1 MLSELW
7 SDLRYRTRAIFS
19 RRTVEREL
27 DDELRFHIEHEAAK
41 YRAQGFPEH
50 EAMRRATLAFGG
62 VDRIKD
68 DSRDKRGT
76 ILIETTV
83 QDIRYAIRGLRSR
96 PAFTLG
102 VMITLGLGIGAN
114 ASMFGIVDQLL
125 FRAPTFMRD
134 PATVHRIYLSWT
146 DGSGSRVERNIQFPR
161 YLDLQRETHA
171 FSAMAA
177 FSTTRLAIGD
187 GEETRER
194 PVTVASGNYF
204 EFFDVRPALG
214 RFFTPQDDSVPRGSP
229 VVVLGHAYWQ
239 SEFGGNPDVI
249 GKQVRIG
256 HTIHTVIGVAPEGFT
271 GTADQGV
278 PAMYIPITTHAWDVR
293 GSDYSKRYSWSWL
306 EVIARRKANVS
317 VAAAESDLSE
327 AHVRSRMIQNPAL
340 DAKGL
345 ALLRPHA
352 ALGPVQLGRG
362 PQASNEAKV
371 AVWVGGVALIVLLIA
386 CANVAN
392 LLLSRAVTRQREIAL
407 RLALGVSR
415 GRLVRQLLTE
425 SLVLA
430 ALGGLVGVA
439 TAQWG
444 TAAVRAFFLPKGLTT
459 SVFTDTRTL
468 LVALAATLIAA
479 ILTGVAPAIRALR
492 SDLTNALGAGG
503 REAGARPSHA
513 RTMLLVF
520 QATLSVVLL
529 VGAGL
534 FARSLHNVRTMRLG
548 YDVDP
553 LVVVSESMRGVKL
566 DRTEFIALERRIV
579 EEAKAV
585 PGVVSATPAATVPF
599 WSNEQHPIFVAG
611 IDTTAKLGRFL
622 LQAGNLEYFKTLGT
636 RVVRGRS
643 FENADGPDAPR
654 VLIASQGMAKA
665 LWPGQDPIG
674 KCVRVDADTM
684 PCSTVVGVAED
695 MQARTLG
702 VVNEYTYYIPIAQYQ
717 DATGM
722 QIVRV
727 DGDVDVFVE
736 KLRRQLQRVMPGASY
751 VTVAPLRNMVEPTM
765 KSWRVGATMFLGFGV
780 LALVLAAV
788 GLYSVIAY
796 AVAQRRQEIGV
807 RIALGASR
815 RSIVGLVVGS
825 GVRIVTLGI
834 VAGVAIAFWASR
846 WIGSLLFRQ
855 SPTDP
860 VVYAAV
866 AGTLIAVALLATA
879 LPGFRAARVDPN
891 VALRSD

>member
-7 SDLRYRTRAIFS
+7 SDLRYRARAIFS
-19 RRTVEREL
+19 RRAVEREL
-27 DDELRFHIEHEAAK
+27 DDELRFHIDHEVAK
-41 YRAQGFPEH
+41 YRSQGFSEP

-62 VDRIKD
+62 VDRVKD
-68 DSRDKRGT
+68 DSRDNRGT

-83 QDIRYAIRGLRSR
+83 QDIRYSIRGLRSR
-96 PAFTLG
+96 PAFTFG

-125 FRAPTFMRD
+125 FRAPAFMRD
-134 PATVHRIYLSWT
+134 PATVHRVYLT
-146 DGSGSRVERNIQFPR
+146 LVGDDEHRVSHNFQFPR
-161 YLDLQRETHA
+161 FLDLQRETHS
-171 FSAMAA
+171 FSAMSA
-177 FSTTRLAIGD
+177 FSTTPSAIGD

-194 PVTVASGNYF
+194 QVTAASGNYF
-204 EFFDVRPALG
+204 EFFNARPALG

-229 VVVLGHAYWQ
+229 VVVLGHAYWL
-239 SEFGGNPDVI
+239 SEFGGSADVL
-249 GKQVRIG
+249 GKQIRIG
-256 HTIHTVIGVAPEGFT
+256 HTLHTIIGVAPKGFT
-271 GTADQGV
+271 GMSDQGV
-278 PAMYIPITTHAWDVR
+278 PAMYVPITTHAWDVR
-293 GSDYSKRYSWSWL
+293 GYDYSRRYTWSWL
-306 EVIARRKANVS
+306 EIIARRKPGVS
-317 VAAAESDLSE
+317 IAAAESDLSE
-327 AHVRSRMIQNPAL
+327 AHVRSRMIENPELGAN
-340 DAKGL
+340 GV
-345 ALLRPHA
+345 ALLRPRG
-352 ALGPVQLGRG
+352 ALGPVQIGRG
-362 PQASNEAKV
+362 PQANNESKV
-371 AVWVGGVALIVLLIA
+371 VVWVGGVAIIVLLIA

-430 ALGGLVGVA
+430 VLGGLIGVA

-444 TAAVRAFFLPKGLTT
+444 TAAVRAFFLPKELTM
-459 SVFTDTRTL
+459 SVFTDSRTL
-468 LVALAATLIAA
+468 VVALVATLVAA
-479 ILTGVAPAIRALR
+479 ILTGIAPAVKAVR
-492 SDLTNALGAGG
+492 SDLTNALGAGA
-503 REAGARPSHA
+503 REAGARPSPA
-513 RTMLLVF
+513 RTALLVF

-529 VGAGL
+529 IGAGL
-534 FARSLHNVRTMRLG
+534 FVRSLHNVRTMRLG

-553 LVVVSESMRGVKL
+553 LVVLSESMRGVKL
-566 DRTEFIALERRIV
+566 SQSEAVALEQRVIDEV
-579 EEAKAV
+579 KAV

-599 WSNEQHPIFVAG
+599 WSNEQHALYVAG
-611 IDTTAKLGRFL
+611 IDSAWKLGRFL
-622 LQAGNLEYFKTLGT
+622 LQAGNLEYFKTFGT
-636 RVVRGRS
+636 RIIRGRS
-643 FENADGPDAPR
+643 FENTDGATAPR
-654 VLIASQGMAKA
+654 VLIASQGLTKL

-674 KCVRVDADTM
+674 KCARIGSDRA
-684 PCSTVVGVAED
+684 PCSTVIGVAED

-702 VVNEYTYYIPIAQYQ
+702 VTNEYSYYIPITQY
-717 DATGM
+717 AGPTGM
-722 QIVRV
+722 QVVRV
-727 DGDVDVFVE
+727 EGEADAYVE
-736 KLRRQLQRVMPGASY
+736 TLRRHLQRVMPGASY
-751 VTVAPLRNMVEPTM
+751 VTVRPMRSMVDPTM

-825 GVRIVTLGI
+825 GVRVVTLGI

-846 WIGSLLFRQ
+846 WLGTLLFRQ

-860 VVYAAV
+860 AVYAAV
-866 AGTLIAVALLATA
+866 AGVLITVALVATA

>member
-7 SDLRYRTRAIFS
+7 SDLRYRTRAMFS
-19 RRTVEREL
+19 RRALEREL
-27 DDELRFHIEHEAAK
+27 DDELRFHIEREAAK
-41 YRAQGFPEH
+41 YRSQGLSEQ
-50 EAMRRATLAFGG
+50 EALRRATLAFGG

-68 DSRDKRGT
+68 DSRDTRGT
-76 ILIETTV
+76 ILIDTTV

-102 VMITLGLGIGAN
+102 VMVTLGLGIGAN
-114 ASMFGIVDQLL
+114 ASMFGIVDHLL
-125 FRAPTFMRD
+125 FRAPAFMRD
-134 PATVHRIYLSWT
+134 PATVHRVYLT
-146 DGSGSRVERNIQFPR
+146 LVGDDEHRVSRNIQFPR
-161 YLDLQRETHA
+161 YMDLQRETHA

-177 FSTTRLAIGD
+177 FSTTRAPIGD
-187 GEETRER
+187 GEEIRER
-194 PVTVASGNYF
+194 QITAASGNYF
-204 EFFDVRPALG
+204 EFFDARPALG

-229 VVVLGHAYWQ
+229 VVVLGHAYWL
-239 SEFGGNPDVI
+239 SEFGGSADVL
-249 GKQVRIG
+249 GKQIRIG
-256 HTIHTVIGVAPEGFT
+256 HTLHTIIGVAPKDFAGM
-271 GTADQGV
+271 ADQGM
-278 PAMYIPITTHAWDVR
+278 PAMYVPITAHAWDVR
-293 GSDYSKRYSWSWL
+293 GYDYSKRYTWSWL
-306 EVIARRKANVS
+306 EVIARRKPGVS
-317 VAAAESDLSE
+317 IAAAESDLSE
-327 AHVRSRMIQNPAL
+327 AHVRSRMIENPDL
-340 DAKGL
+340 GAKGV
-345 ALLRPHA
+345 ALLHPRGT
-352 ALGPVQLGRG
+352 LGPVQIGRG
-362 PQASNEAKV
+362 PQANNEAKV
-371 AVWVGGVALIVLLIA
+371 VVWVGGVAIIVLLIA

-430 ALGGLVGVA
+430 GLGGLIGVA

-444 TAAVRAFFLPKGLTT
+444 TAAVRAFFLPKELTM
-459 SVFTDTRTL
+459 SVFTDARTL
-468 LVALAATLIAA
+468 VVALVATLVAA
-479 ILTGVAPAIRALR
+479 ILTGIAPALRAIR

-513 RTMLLVF
+513 RTALLVF

-534 FARSLHNVRTMRLG
+534 FVRSLHNVRSMRLG

-553 LVVVSESMRGVKL
+553 LVVISESMRGVKL
-566 DRTEFIALERRIV
+566 SETESVALEQRIID
-579 EEAKAV
+579 EAKAV

-599 WSNEQHPIFVAG
+599 WSNEQHPLYVTG
-611 IDTTAKLGRFL
+611 IDSVWTLGRFL
-622 LQAGNLEYFKTLGT
+622 LQAGNPEYFKTFGT
-636 RVVRGRS
+636 RIIRGRS
-643 FENADGPDAPR
+643 FENTDGANAPR
-654 VLIASQGMAKA
+654 VLIASQGLTKL

-674 KCVRVDADTM
+674 KCARIGSDTA
-684 PCSTVVGVAED
+684 PCSTVIGITED
-695 MQARTLG
+695 VQARTLG
-702 VVNEYTYYIPIAQYQ
+702 VTNEYLYYIPITQYSGP
-717 DATGM
+717 TGM
-722 QIVRV
+722 QVVRV
-727 DGDVDVFVE
+727 EGEADAYMEAV
-736 KLRRQLQRVMPGASY
+736 RRRLQRVMPGASY
-751 VTVAPLRNMVEPTM
+751 VTVRPMRTMVDPTM

-825 GVRIVTLGI
+825 GVRVVTLGI
-834 VAGVAIAFWASR
+834 IAGVAIAFWASR
-846 WIGSLLFRQ
+846 WLGSLLFRQ

-866 AGTLIAVALLATA
+866 AGTLIAVALVATA
-879 LPGFRAARVDPN
+879 LPGFRAAQVDPN